1 MFDEDIKELQDSEKL
16 LEDYV
21 IGKVKEFL
29 KKDKQEIL
37 CNLAEITF
45 KNNINIDNNITLKVE
60 KNGYIIKI
68 RCGHHWEEE
77 VCLILGKNPF
87 IDRLIEN
94 ITYATNYFENKSRVS
109 NIREIIGRE

>member
-1 MFDEDIKELQDSEKL
+1 MFDEGIKKLRDSEKL

-45 KNNINIDNNITLKVE
+45 KNNINIDNNITLKVV
-60 KNGYIIKI
+60 KDGYVISI

-77 VCLILGKNPF
+77 VDLILGKHPF
-87 IDRLIEN
+87 IERLIEN
-94 ITYATNYFENKSRVS
+94 ITYATHYFEHKSRVS
-109 NIREIIGRE
+109 NIREIVGRK